1 MLGKSV
7 VSELEKIL
15 RSLPHMNSEEREI
28 AVERLRTFGVEAPKG
43 PVRRPGVEC
52 PFTQMQVVSPC
63 NLTKCKY
70 HIENEWSRNCVLE
83 YIEVQGSESLAVEEI
98 AFLYDTPTEEVEA
111 IVEQGMLQLRE
122 NSKETVGID
131 GDFERISAPEIQAN
145 VEEDDEFSI
154 TAVTL
159 APPFLK
165 AVNPTLEAAVPA
177 ADVFQHPAIRLLGV
191 LDTIISELE

>member
-1 MLGKSV
+1 MAGKST

-15 RSLPHMNSEEREI
+15 RSLPQMNAEEREI
-28 AVERLRTFGVEAPKG
+28 SVARLKEFGIDPPGG
-43 PVRRPGVEC
+43 PVRRPGIEC

-70 HIENEWSRNCVLE
+70 HIKNDWSRNCILE

-98 AFLYDTPTEEVEA
+98 AFLYSTPTEKVES
-111 IVEQGMLQLRE
+111 IIEQGMLQLRE
-122 NSKETVGID
+122 NSKETVGFD
-131 GDFERISAPEIQAN
+131 GDFERASVPEIQAN

-154 TAVTL
+154 TAATL

-165 AVNPTLEAAVPA
+165 AVNPTLEDAVPA